1 MLFRLKQEIFV
12 HTPSKWFVISW
23 SNAVNCTCRLGLS
36 TGRISSGSGL
46 ARPNFHQDC
55 QKGDPRP
62 TEWVVGFDGK
72 GILGWSGR
80 VPDQKIHSSQTEKM
94 GEIEREN
101 HNQSIPQNH
110 MQSWNVHTNDKT
122 HYTVIDEQ
130 KLNIRKPTYTLHTDG
145 SIEPLS
151 TETWRERD
159 RRFAEVTESRSRSDR
174 LRLRKRGGLR
184 RRERGGG

>member
-1 MLFRLKQEIFV
+1 MQIRVVHRSDFV
-12 HTPSKWFVISW
+12 GFGFGPAKFPS
-23 SNAVNCTCRLGLS
+23 GLS
-36 TGRISSGSGL
+36 KGGPKTNRMGGRFRWKGYFGLVGSGP
-46 ARPNFHQDC
+46 RSENTQFTNR
-55 QKGDPRP
+55 KNGGDR
-62 TEWVVGFDGK
+62 
-72 GILGWSGR
+72 
-80 VPDQKIHSSQTEKM
+80 
-94 GEIEREN
+94 EREP
-101 HNQSIPQNH
+101 QSVNPTKPH
-110 MQSWNVHTNDKT
+110 AVVEQSFTVHTNDKT

-174 LRLRKRGGLR
+174 LRLRKIGGLR